1 MNKSTQTV
9 FTAAEL
15 AAILAVSPRTIWRM
29 RDQGSLVGRKIGGVD
44 RFSIAAI
51 EKFLASRRMVKAR
64 GASVNIMEGWMTP
77 DDVAAVYG
85 KHVETIKRWCRGGQI
100 PHYRIGRLIRMRKS
114 EVFA

>member
-1 MNKSTQTV
+1 MKQSTQTV

-29 RDQGSLVGRKIGGVD
+29 KDQGSLVGRKVAGVD
-44 RFSIAAI
+44 RFSLAAI
-51 EKFLASRRMVKAR
+51 EKFMASRRMVKAR
-64 GASVNIMEGWMTP
+64 GAAVNIMEGWMTP
-77 DDVAAVYG
+77 VDVAVIYG